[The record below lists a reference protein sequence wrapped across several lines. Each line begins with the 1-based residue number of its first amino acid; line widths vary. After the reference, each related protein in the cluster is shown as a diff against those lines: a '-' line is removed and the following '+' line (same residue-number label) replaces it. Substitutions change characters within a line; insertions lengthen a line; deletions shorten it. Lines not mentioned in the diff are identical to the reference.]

1 MRDRRIVWVVSLFVL
16 LAVLAVVY
24 FFIDPM
30 EVRWMPR
37 CVWKVATGTD
47 CPGCGSQR
55 MAHALMHGDLRAA
68 WHANAFA
75 LCMLP
80 VVAGLLWLEF
90 YRERYPRLYRS
101 VHSPVVIWSLAASVF
116 VWWVFRNLI

>member
-1 MRDRRIVWVVSLFVL
+1 MRDSRVLVSVGIAAL

-30 EVRWMPR
+30 EAGWMPK
-37 CVWKVATGTD
+37 CIWKAVTGTD

-55 MAHALMHGDLRAA
+55 MAHALMHGDFRTA
-68 WHANAFA
+68 WSANAYA

-80 VVAGLLWLEF
+80 LIGGMIWLELF
-90 YRERYPRLYRS
+90 RERHPRLYRR
-101 VHSPVVIWSLAASVF
+101 VHSPGVILALAGSLLM
-116 VWWVFRNLI
+116 WWVLRNVV